1 MLHSRAS
8 ADQVIR
14 SNDPAECTENQPS
27 ATRFAA
33 HVCLRH
39 TACSGPSWAFHFPS
53 YGTELTGLAGVRAD
67 RGTTVS
73 HVVPGTVYLVGAG
86 PGAADLITVRGLR
99 VLQSADAVLTDALI
113 APELLAEAR
122 PDAERLHVGKRGY
135 CVGST
140 KQETINDAL
149 IRLARQGKS
158 VCRLKCGD
166 PCVFGRG
173 GEEAEVLAAAGVPF
187 EIVPG
192 VTAAVGALAAAN
204 IPLTHREVGPAVAL
218 VTGHH
223 DPGSDDCPHNWDALA
238 RMPVVVFYMAVRH
251 IAAIA
256 RRLESSGLPPGTPA
270 AVIQS
275 GSLPEQVVV
284 AADLATI
291 ATASAGVS
299 GPAVFVVGE
308 VVRHRDRLLGLVAAR
323 SGVSA

>member
-1 MLHSRAS
+1 M
-8 ADQVIR
+8 
-14 SNDPAECTENQPS
+14 
-27 ATRFAA
+27 
-33 HVCLRH
+33 
-39 TACSGPSWAFHFPS
+39 
-53 YGTELTGLAGVRAD
+53 
-67 RGTTVS
+67 S
-73 HVVPGTVYLVGAG
+73 HVVSGTVYLVGAG
-86 PGAADLITVRGLR
+86 PGSPDLITVRGLR
-99 VLQSADAVLTDALI
+99 VLQQADAVLTDSLVT
-113 APELLAEAR
+113 PELLAEMR

-149 IRLARQGKS
+149 VRLARQGKS

-204 IPLTHREVGPAVAL
+204 IPLTHRSVGPAVVLA
-218 VTGHH
+218 TGHH
-223 DPGSDDCPHNWDALA
+223 DPDSDDCTHDWDALA

-251 IAAIA
+251 LAAIA
-256 RRLESSGLPPGTPA
+256 RRLGVAGLSPGTPA

-275 GSLPEQVVV
+275 GSLPEQAVVV
-284 AADLATI
+284 GELATI
-291 ATASAGVS
+291 ADAAAEVV

-308 VVRHRDRLLGLVAAR
+308 VVRWREKLLGLVSAHA
-323 SGVSA
+323 GVPS